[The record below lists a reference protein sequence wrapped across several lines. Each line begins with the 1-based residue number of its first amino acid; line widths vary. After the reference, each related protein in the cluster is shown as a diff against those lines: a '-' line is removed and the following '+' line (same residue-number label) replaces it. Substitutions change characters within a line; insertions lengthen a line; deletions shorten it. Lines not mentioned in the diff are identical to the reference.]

1 MGKKIK
7 VNKALGWGKM
17 SKSIQLYTPLIQGG
31 GDVWKDKDFNYPNIQ
46 YAKYRKFGI
55 MLKMKQ
61 MSTAVL

>member
-1 MGKKIK
+1 MGKKI
-7 VNKALGWGKM
+7 NEYNTSGWGKM

-55 MLKMKQ
+55 MLKMKY
-61 MSTAVL
+61 M